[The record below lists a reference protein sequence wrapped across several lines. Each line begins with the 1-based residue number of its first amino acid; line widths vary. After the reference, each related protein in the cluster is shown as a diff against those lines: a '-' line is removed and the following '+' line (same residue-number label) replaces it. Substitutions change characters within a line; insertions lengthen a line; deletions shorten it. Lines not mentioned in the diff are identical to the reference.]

1 MILDLQL
8 KGNELIVFAII
19 NGYSQDGES
28 CFSGHLA
35 RLQEWTSLSKQSIIT
50 ILSSLQEKGLIT
62 KFPVTI
68 NGVNRTGYRAVKVVK
83 KLDQP
88 KKRKVKKLDQEGQ
101 KTLPPKVK
109 KVDPIKDSV
118 NDSKK
123 TDDSV
128 TDISEEEFLTAIL
141 GLGVSEQTAYD
152 WMKVRKAKRA
162 KCTVSAVDFVT
173 KEIEKAK
180 KYGHTAEECIAL
192 SAANSWQGFQ
202 AKYIVPELNKKDK
215 TNHKDQVS
223 SIPYS
228 KSITID

>member
-88 KKRKVKKLDQEGQ
+88 KKSKVKKLDQEGQ

-202 AKYIVPELNKKDK
+202 AKYIVPELNQKDK

>member
-88 KKRKVKKLDQEGQ
+88 KKSKVKKLDQEGQ

-118 NDSKK
+118 NDGKK

>member
-88 KKRKVKKLDQEGQ
+88 KKSKVKKLDQEGQ